1 MANCVWLLSAVE
13 SEWHWG
19 TGQSGARQAGYAAS
33 ITLAGGV
40 NYKSGPPGNCRL
52 VRVNYTVSRTL
63 DIVDDSDDLLL

>member
-1 MANCVWLLSAVE
+1 MMPDFFPTTRGN
-13 SEWHWG
+13 G
-19 TGQSGARQAGYAAS
+19 RYAAS